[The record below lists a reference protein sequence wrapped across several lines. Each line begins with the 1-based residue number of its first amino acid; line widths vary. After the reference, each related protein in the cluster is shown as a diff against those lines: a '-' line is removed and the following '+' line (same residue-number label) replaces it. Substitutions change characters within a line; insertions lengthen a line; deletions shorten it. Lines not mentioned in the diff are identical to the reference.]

1 MFHLTY
7 HQIRPS
13 ESARYLYSVTP
24 EQFAA
29 HLEVLAPAA
38 ARLPPDAAIS
48 FDDGDASIFEYALP
62 RLEACGAKATL
73 FITAAWIGARAGFLS
88 WSQLS
93 ALADLGHSVQSH
105 GWSHVFLPAC
115 DRGQLH
121 EELRRSKQ
129 VIEDRIGREVR
140 EISMPAGRWNGSVV
154 AACAEAGYARV
165 FTSEAGAQPRVLA
178 GVEVVGR
185 YMARR
190 HDTAADIA
198 ARLAAKPAALGR
210 QRLRR
215 LAARSL
221 QAVLGDE
228 RYHRLWLRW
237 SGAPP
242 ETEAELGYTP
252 DGSPP
257 PS

>member
-48 FDDGDASIFEYALP
+48 FDDGDASIYEYALP
-62 RLEACGAKATL
+62 RLEACHAKATL
-73 FITAAWIGARAGFLS
+73 FITAAWIEARAGFLT

-93 ALADLGHSVQSH
+93 ELADLGHSVQSH
-105 GWSHVFLPAC
+105 SWSHVFLTTC
-115 DRGQLH
+115 GRRQLQ

-129 VIEDRIGREVR
+129 MLEDRIGREVS
-140 EISMPAGRWNGSVV
+140 EISMPAGRWNGSVL
-154 AACAEAGYARV
+154 AACAEAGYARA
-165 FTSEAGAQPRVLA
+165 FTSEAGDQTRIVA

-190 HDTAADIA
+190 NDTPAEIA
-198 ARLAAKPAALGR
+198 ARIAAKPTALGR

-237 SGAPP
+237 SNAPP
-242 ETEAELGYTP
+242 DTEAELGYTP
-252 DGSPP
+252 GGFPP
-257 PS
+257 RN